1 MAFVLFALILAAD
14 QLTKYVISANFL
26 PGESLP
32 IVPHIFHIT
41 YVLNPGAAFGMLPQA
56 RWFFVL
62 AAVALFVGF
71 MAYYKRL
78 KRQPA
83 AFYYGCVAMLA
94 GAVGNLI
101 DRIRQGLVIDF
112 FDFRIWPVFNVADIA
127 IVLGVA
133 SMVFAILFRMK
144 DADDVDDVERNG

>member
-1 MAFVLFALILAAD
+1 MAFVLLALILAAD
-14 QLTKYVISANFL
+14 QLTKYAISANFL

-32 IVPHIFHIT
+32 VVPHIFHIT

-62 AAVALFVGF
+62 AAAALFIAF
-71 MAYYKRL
+71 MAYHRQL
-78 KRQPA
+78 KRQPV

-112 FDFRIWPVFNVADIA
+112 FDFRIWPVFNVADVA

-133 SMVFAILFRMK
+133 GMVFAILFRMK
-144 DADDVDDVERNG
+144 DA

>member
-14 QLTKYVISANFL
+14 QLTKYAISANFL

-32 IVPHIFHIT
+32 VVPHIFHIT

-62 AAVALFVGF
+62 AAAALFIAF
-71 MAYYKRL
+71 MAYHRQL

-112 FDFRIWPVFNVADIA
+112 FDFRIWPVFNVADVA

-133 SMVFAILFRMK
+133 GMVFAILFRMK
-144 DADDVDDVERNG
+144 DA

>member
-1 MAFVLFALILAAD
+1 MALALFALILAVD
-14 QLTKYVISANFL
+14 QLTKYAISTVFL

-32 IVPHIFHIT
+32 VVPHIFHIT

-62 AAVALFVGF
+62 AAAALILAFL
-71 MAYYKRL
+71 AYHRRL
-78 KRQPA
+78 KKEPA

-112 FDFRIWPVFNVADIA
+112 FD
-127 IVLGVA
+127 
-133 SMVFAILFRMK
+133 
-144 DADDVDDVERNG
+144 

>member
-1 MAFVLFALILAAD
+1 MAFVLLAQILAAD
-14 QLTKYVISANFL
+14 QLTKYAISANFL

-32 IVPHIFHIT
+32 VVPHIFHIT

-62 AAVALFVGF
+62 AAAALFIAF
-71 MAYYKRL
+71 MAYHRQL

-112 FDFRIWPVFNVADIA
+112 FDFRIWPVFNVADVA

-133 SMVFAILFRMK
+133 GMVFAILFRMK
-144 DADDVDDVERNG
+144 DA

>member
-14 QLTKYVISANFL
+14 QLTKYAISANFL

-32 IVPHIFHIT
+32 VVPHIFHIT

-62 AAVALFVGF
+62 AAAALFIAF
-71 MAYYKRL
+71 MAYHRQL
-78 KRQPA
+78 KRQPV

-112 FDFRIWPVFNVADIA
+112 FDFRIWPVFNVADVA

-133 SMVFAILFRMK
+133 GMVFAILFRMK
-144 DADDVDDVERNG
+144 DA

>member
-1 MAFVLFALILAAD
+1 MALALFALILAVD
-14 QLTKYVISANFL
+14 QLTKYAISTVFL

-32 IVPHIFHIT
+32 VVPHIFHIT

-56 RWFFVL
+56 HWFFVL
-62 AAVALFVGF
+62 AAAALILAFL
-71 MAYYKRL
+71 AYHRRL
-78 KRQPA
+78 KKEPT

-133 SMVFAILFRMK
+133 GMIFAILFRMN
-144 DADDVDDVERNG
+144 DHE

>member
-14 QLTKYVISANFL
+14 QLTKYAISANFL

-32 IVPHIFHIT
+32 VVPHIFHIT
-41 YVLNPGAAFGMLPQA
+41 YVLIPGAAFGMLPQA

-62 AAVALFVGF
+62 AAAALFIAF
-71 MAYYKRL
+71 MAYHRQL

-112 FDFRIWPVFNVADIA
+112 FDFRIWPVFNVADVA

-133 SMVFAILFRMK
+133 GMVFAILFRMK
-144 DADDVDDVERNG
+144 DA

>member
-14 QLTKYVISANFL
+14 QLTKYAISANFL

-32 IVPHIFHIT
+32 VVPHIFHIT

-62 AAVALFVGF
+62 AAAALFISF
-71 MAYYKRL
+71 MAYHRQL

-112 FDFRIWPVFNVADIA
+112 FDFRIWPVFNVADVA

-133 SMVFAILFRMK
+133 GMVFAILFRMK
-144 DADDVDDVERNG
+144 DA

>member
-1 MAFVLFALILAAD
+1 MALALFALILAVD
-14 QLTKYVISANFL
+14 QLTKYAISTVFL

-32 IVPHIFHIT
+32 VVPHIFYIT

-56 RWFFVL
+56 RWFFIL
-62 AAVALFVGF
+62 AAAALILAFLV
-71 MAYYKRL
+71 YHRRL
-78 KRQPA
+78 KKEPA

-94 GAVGNLI
+94 GAVGNLV

-133 SMVFAILFRMK
+133 GMIFAILFRMN
-144 DADDVDDVERNG
+144 EHE

>member
-32 IVPHIFHIT
+32 VVPHIFHIT

-62 AAVALFVGF
+62 AAAALFIAF
-71 MAYYKRL
+71 MAYHRQL

-112 FDFRIWPVFNVADIA
+112 FDFRIWPVFNVADVA

-133 SMVFAILFRMK
+133 GMVFAILFRMK
-144 DADDVDDVERNG
+144 DA